1 MGVLEMNTYADFRE
15 YAKMLAEEQVE
26 NPTAYGTEEIGIE
39 SMVRGSEYI
48 VYPTKSR
55 KLLACLWP
63 DHITSAED
71 ELNEMGFSGDF
82 TSWCTE
88 IVVIALVK
96 ETMDCYRR
104 MSSSLGREKPK

>member
-1 MGVLEMNTYADFRE
+1 MNTYADLRE

-48 VYPTKSR
+48 VYPTKTR

-71 ELNEMGFSGDF
+71 ELKEQGFSGDF
-82 TSWCTE
+82 TSWMTE
-88 IVVIALVK
+88 IVVITMVK
-96 ETMDCYRR
+96 ETMTCYGRR
-104 MSSSLGREKPK
+104 VPSLGREKSK